1 MILGLSFF
9 CTVLVAQ
16 GIRAT
21 GFKHL
26 SEFRTS
32 LSKVL
37 TLWHCVKV
45 KQRYHYL
52 MHYFS
57 IFSQLCIPVMKT
69 KFKGWSSLE
78 CFSMLRYSVTNCL
91 SNLND
96 LVLPLPT
103 PFKMIPMLMLSF
115 ILLLLFSQE
124 FC

>member
-1 MILGLSFF
+1 
-9 CTVLVAQ
+9 
-16 GIRAT
+16 
-21 GFKHL
+21 
-26 SEFRTS
+26 
-32 LSKVL
+32 
-37 TLWHCVKV
+37 
-45 KQRYHYL
+45 
-52 MHYFS
+52 
-57 IFSQLCIPVMKT
+57 MKT

-124 FC
+124 FCRNSLVGHGKKYRIISEKNDDTMSSLKRSRFMFLTY